1 MEANYFTVLWWFL
14 PYIDMSQPQVYMC
27 PPSQTPHPPPSPSH
41 PSGLCSPSHCFE
53 CPVACIEFGLVICIT
68 YSNIHVSMLFPR
80 GNILAHRV
88 LCSGIQSEIHHFLL
102 STRPTPHSSPNL
114 GQGYFHNTP
123 TGIVMKTLIVIIPP
137 FLHSLCYTALSLLP
151 AIGL

>member
-1 MEANYFTVLWWFL
+1 MEANYFTVLWCFS
-14 PYIDMSQPQVYMC
+14 PYIDMNQPRVYMC
-27 PPSQTPHPPPSPSH
+27 PPSQTPLPSPSPSH
-41 PSGLCSPSHCFE
+41 PSGLSQCTVFE
-53 CPVACIEFGLVICIT
+53 CPVACIELGLVVCFT

-88 LCSGIQSEIHHFLL
+88 LCSGIQSEIHLSLL
-102 STRPTPHSSPNL
+102 STRPTPQFSPNL

-123 TGIVMKTLIVIIPP
+123 TGIIMKTLIVIIPP